1 MDYTA
6 LAEDLLQTRTSM
18 SQMTV
23 ERQMSKMMKGEIFLL
38 SYLASHNNQA
48 YPKELSKGMKVSTAR
63 IATILNHLEGQKL
76 ITRTTDA
83 EDNRQI
89 IVTLTDAGMRLAE
102 EYRAQMLDCLVRMLE
117 LLGPE
122 DAREYV
128 RLQKKLLQVFAA
140 QR

>member
-38 SYLASHNNQA
+38 GYLSSHNNQA

-63 IATILNHLEGQKL
+63 IATILNHLEEQQF
-76 ITRTTDA
+76 IIRTTDA
-83 EDNRQI
+83 QDNRQI
-89 IVTLTDAGMRLAE
+89 IVTLTKAGMQAAQE
-102 EYRAQMLDCLVRMLE
+102 HRAQMLDYLVKMLE

-122 DAREYV
+122 DAKEYV
-128 RLQKKLLQVFAA
+128 RLQKKLLQVFRTA
-140 QR
+140 

>member
-48 YPKELSKGMKVSTAR
+48 YPKELSMW
-63 IATILNHLEGQKL
+63 
-76 ITRTTDA
+76 
-83 EDNRQI
+83 
-89 IVTLTDAGMRLAE
+89 
-102 EYRAQMLDCLVRMLE
+102 C
-117 LLGPE
+117 
-122 DAREYV
+122 
-128 RLQKKLLQVFAA
+128 
-140 QR
+140 

>member
-38 SYLASHNNQA
+38 GYLSSHNNQA

-63 IATILNHLEGQKL
+63 IATILNHLEEQQF

-83 EDNRQI
+83 QDNRQI
-89 IVTLTDAGMRLAE
+89 IVTLTKAGMQAAQE
-102 EYRAQMLDCLVRMLE
+102 HRAQMLDYLVKMLE

-122 DAREYV
+122 DAKEYV
-128 RLQKKLLQVFAA
+128 RLQKKLLQVFRTA
-140 QR
+140 

>member
-48 YPKELSKGMKVSTAR
+48 YPKELSKGMYTA
-63 IATILNHLEGQKL
+63 
-76 ITRTTDA
+76 
-83 EDNRQI
+83 
-89 IVTLTDAGMRLAE
+89 
-102 EYRAQMLDCLVRMLE
+102 
-117 LLGPE
+117 
-122 DAREYV
+122 ARD
-128 RLQKKLLQVFAA
+128 L
-140 QR
+140 

>member
-38 SYLASHNNQA
+38 SYLSSHNNQA

-63 IATILNHLEGQKL
+63 IATILNHLEEQQF

-83 EDNRQI
+83 QDNRQI
-89 IVTLTDAGMRLAE
+89 IVTLTKAGMQAAQE
-102 EYRAQMLDCLVRMLE
+102 HRAQMLDYLVKMLE

-122 DAREYV
+122 DAKEYL
-128 RLQKKLLQVFAA
+128 RLQKKLLQVFRTA
-140 QR
+140 

>member
-38 SYLASHNNQA
+38 SYLSSHNNQA

-63 IATILNHLEGQKL
+63 IATILNHLEEQQF

-83 EDNRQI
+83 QDNRQI
-89 IVTLTDAGMRLAE
+89 IVTLTKAGMQAAQE
-102 EYRAQMLDCLVRMLE
+102 HRAQMLDYLVKMLE

-122 DAREYV
+122 DAKEYV
-128 RLQKKLLQVFAA
+128 RLQKKLLQVFRTA
-140 QR
+140 